1 VPSPVLRVRVARSD
15 LEALDRR
22 AGALG
27 VRRSDVARSLLCAGL
42 AADGS
47 SASAPN
53 PLAVESARVWDIRGM
68 AALGF
73 GSRARLSPISPMKR

>member
-1 VPSPVLRVRVARSD
+1 LNPVLRVRVVPSD
-15 LEALDRR
+15 LEALDRLAR
-22 AGALG
+22 AAG
-27 VRRSDVARSLLCAGL
+27 VRRSDAARSLIRAGL

-53 PLAVESARVWDIRGM
+53 PLAVESARVWDIRGI

-73 GSRARLSPISPMKR
+73 GSRAGLSPFSPMKR